1 MYETIL
7 LATDGSRDAETAL
20 AHSVG
25 LASASGGTLHIVSVV
40 ETRTAY
46 DNAIIDPEEVRKN
59 LRKDASEVVEDAKAV
74 AEDAGV
80 ECETDVVEGPP
91 PDRILELVGDLGA
104 DAVVIGATGRSGFK
118 RLILGGTAER
128 LLEASP
134 VPVIVIGSGTR
145 GDVDADRAQ

>member
-91 PDRILELVGDLGA
+91 PTESSNSWAISA
-104 DAVVIGATGRSGFK
+104 PTRSSSV
-118 RLILGGTAER
+118 R
-128 LLEASP
+128 P
-134 VPVIVIGSGTR
+134 VDPDSS
-145 GDVDADRAQ
+145 A